1 MPVKARVGYSF
12 LYDEMVRT
20 GAVYGNETSGHLYF
34 RVRDSFYTE
43 SAIYGLGLLL
53 NLILER
59 GRPLSELA
67 APLRS
72 RYVQQEEINIRL
84 DRLQPAAALQRVREA
99 FRDGGQEEL
108 DGVSVSYDRFW
119 FNVRPSNTE
128 PLLRLRLEAVDEA
141 AVTQATARILDI
153 LDAGS

>member
-1 MPVKARVGYSF
+1 M
-12 LYDEMVRT
+12 
-20 GAVYGNETSGHLYF
+20 
-34 RVRDSFYTE
+34 
-43 SAIYGLGLLL
+43 LL

-72 RYVQQEEINIRL
+72 RYVQQDEVNIRL
-84 DRLQPAAALQRVREA
+84 DRLQPEAALQRVREA
-99 FRDGGQEEL
+99 FRDGDQEEL

-128 PLLRLRLEAVDEA
+128 RCCGFAWRRWTRPR
-141 AVTQATARILDI
+141 
-153 LDAGS
+153 